1 MFSPDVSSINCLNRL
16 PLFARPTDQRT
27 IDYLIQTANVLSGV
41 GANGDDDDKMEKGEL
56 LDSIMCTLNMTEVE
70 LTAHT
75 ARSILSTARQIIA
88 AKYPEP
94 DAAYANVKKEHIKAV
109 IGR

>member
-1 MFSPDVSSINCLNRL
+1 M
-16 PLFARPTDQRT
+16 PLLARPTDQKT
-27 IDYLIQTANVLSGV
+27 IDYLIQIGNVLSG
-41 GANGDDDDKMEKGEL
+41 GGGNGDDDDTIDKGEL
-56 LDSIMCTLNMTEVE
+56 LDSILCTLSMTEAE
-70 LTAHT
+70 LTGHT

-94 DAAYANVKKEHIKAV
+94 DAAYAHVKKEHIKAV